1 MQIKGTVDKTFFRNE
16 DSGYAVI
23 LLRLEDGGAATL
35 QGPIAGMR
43 EGATVMAEAEQVM
56 TKYGQQLRVSRWDE
70 CRPAD
75 VDGVEK
81 YLASGLIKNI
91 GPVLAHQIVE
101 AFGMDTLDILDHQ
114 PERLAEVRGIGRK
127 RVASIIEAV
136 KEQTQIRSIMI
147 WLKRYDLPNGMS
159 AKIYKTYGQ
168 DSVRVLEE
176 NPYRLADEI
185 KGVGFKKADQVALLV
200 GLERTSLF
208 RMRSGLL
215 HAVKDFTDTGSTYMP
230 KDLLLETASG
240 DDYLG
245 LPREVVEEAF
255 AAWMATPGSRSP
267 LVVDGNRVYPSL
279 LYHAERKVAARLLDL
294 SRKEVDLFCED
305 PDGLGEFDIHAIEGE
320 TGVSYNRQQTRAIRM
335 AFSGGVLVLTG
346 GPGTG
351 KTVTTNGIIRAMEK
365 DGKRVLLCAPTGR
378 AAKRMSE
385 VSGREAMTVHRL
397 LGYGQDG
404 FSFNEDCPLQGD
416 ALIMDESSMVDIL
429 LMSSLLAAVPKGMTV
444 VLVGDVDQLPSVGS
458 GSVLRDIIDSG
469 AVPTVRLTEIY
480 RQAQGS
486 AIIMGAHAVNGG
498 RMPDLSNQKGTDL
511 FFIEREDAEKIADT
525 IVHLVTKHFP
535 EKLGVP
541 AGDIQV
547 LSPMRRQ
554 GDIIGIT
561 CLNDRLQQELNPD
574 GYGVS
579 ANGRVYR
586 EGDRVMQ
593 VRNDYD
599 KNVFN
604 GDTGRIVSVSR
615 VEDEIDID
623 FQGTIVPYTKAEL
636 KDIELA
642 YASTVHKSQGSEYP
656 VVIIP
661 VHKSHFILLRRN
673 LLYTGI
679 TRAKRMC
686 VLVGTKSAVAMAVSR
701 EDTESRYSAL
711 AERLKEGELAVSPH

>member
-43 EGATVMAEAEQVM
+43 EGAAVVAEAEQVM

-255 AAWMATPGSRSP
+255 TAWMATPGSRSP

-305 PDGLGEFDIHAIEGE
+305 PDGLGEFDIHAIEGD
-320 TGVSYNRQQTRAIRM
+320 TGVSYNRQQERAIRM
-335 AFSGGVLVLTG
+335 AASGGVLVLTG

-351 KTVTTNGIIRAMEK
+351 KTVTTNGIIRAFEK
-365 DGKRVLLCAPTGR
+365 EGKRVLLCAPTGR
-378 AAKRMSE
+378 AAKRMAE

-686 VLVGTKSAVAMAVSR
+686 VLVGTKAAVAMAVSR
-701 EDTESRYSAL
+701 EDTESRYSGL
-711 AERLKEGELAVSPH
+711 VDRLRERF

>member
-1 MQIKGTVDKTFFRNE
+1 MQIKGTVDKTFFRND

-56 TKYGQQLRVSRWDE
+56 TKYGQQLRVSGWDE

-168 DSVRVLEE
+168 DSIRVLEE

-200 GLERTSLF
+200 GLERDSLF
-208 RMRSGLL
+208 RMRSGLF
-215 HAVKDFTDTGSTYMP
+215 HAVKDFTDMGSTYMP
-230 KDLLLETASG
+230 KELLLETASG

-245 LPREVVEEAF
+245 LPREAVEEAF
-255 AAWMATPGSRSP
+255 DTWMGAPGSRCP
-267 LVVDGNRVYPSL
+267 LVVDGERVYPSL
-279 LYHAERKVAARLLDL
+279 LYHAERKVATRLLEL
-294 SRKEVDLFCED
+294 ARGEKDLFSSDED
-305 PDGLGEFDIHAIEGE
+305 DTTDIRAVEEE
-320 TGVSYNRQQTRAIRM
+320 TGVTYNRQQEKAIRM
-335 AFSGGVLVLTG
+335 AASGGVLVLTG

-351 KTVTTNGIIRAMEK
+351 KTVTTNGIIRAFEK
-365 DGKRVLLCAPTGR
+365 EGKRVLLCAPTGR
-378 AAKRMSE
+378 AAKRMAE
-385 VSGREAMTVHRL
+385 VSGREATTVHRL

-416 ALIMDESSMVDIL
+416 VLIMDESSMVDIL
-429 LMSSLLAAVPKGMTV
+429 LMSALLAAVPKGMTV
-444 VLVGDVDQLPSVGS
+444 VMVGDVDQLPSVGS

-486 AIIMGAHAVNGG
+486 AIIVGAHAVNDG
-498 RMPDLSNQKGTDL
+498 RMPDLSNRKGTDL
-511 FFIEREDAEKIADT
+511 FFVEREDAEKIADT

-541 AGDIQV
+541 AGDIQI

-554 GDIIGIT
+554 GDVIGIT

-615 VEDEIDID
+615 TEDEICID
-623 FQGTIVPYTKAEL
+623 FQGAVVPYTKAEL
-636 KDIELA
+636 KDIDLA

-686 VLVGTKSAVAMAVSR
+686 VLVGTKAAVAMAVSR
-701 EDTESRYSAL
+701 EDTESRYSGL
-711 AERLKEGELAVSPH
+711 AERLKDSGLAVSPH